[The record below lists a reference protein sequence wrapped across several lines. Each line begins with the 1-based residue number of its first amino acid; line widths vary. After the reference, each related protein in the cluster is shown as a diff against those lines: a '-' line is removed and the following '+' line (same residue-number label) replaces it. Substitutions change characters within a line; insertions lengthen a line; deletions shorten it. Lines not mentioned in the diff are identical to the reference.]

1 MKRSDFAVFL
11 NKYLTDYLVNTRG
24 STEKTIDSYRYAF
37 ISLLE
42 YYSDVLKIPAEKYA

>member
-24 STEKTIDSYRYAF
+24 STDPFWSTIQMS
-37 ISLLE
+37 
-42 YYSDVLKIPAEKYA
+42 